1 MLYLYNKNKYIPSYF
16 DLKIGVASAQRRP
29 SSLAMSPTAKF
40 GLAALTFGLS
50 SCANQKKADLK
61 Y

>member
-1 MLYLYNKNKYIPSYF
+1 MYLYNKDKYIPSYF

-40 GLAALTFGLS
+40 GLAALTFGRS